1 METTSF
7 DLHVLGTPPAFILS
21 QDQTLIKKFMA
32 YAGFLSL
39 IFKVVSQTL
48 KTDYPSKTEILIKEF
63 SGLFCFLIVK
73 DLCVSRMTV
82 CLACDFAI
90 LSPQENNVKHFF
102 KIFLKLFF

>member
-7 DLHVLGTPPAFILS
+7 DLHVLGTPPAYILS

-73 DLCVSRMTV
+73 DLLISILLNPLLNQCEYRDHFVAVSYEAAWV
-82 CLACDFAI
+82 
-90 LSPQENNVKHFF
+90 
-102 KIFLKLFF
+102 